1 MVDFLKGMVKPLAA
15 TVVVL
20 LAVALS
26 HVQKLGLGG
35 EMVYSI
41 ARAFV
46 QLSIIGFVL
55 QFIFTRD
62 NAIWII
68 LAYLFMVIRLSVS
81 VLVYSVFDFYR
92 SSIPFMDLAYVASCP
107 VQFWFFQRSL
117 FLLCSLVKIKTEK
130 VTLFNMVGGSPI
142 FTPTI

>member
-20 LAVALS
+20 LAVVLS
-26 HVQKLGLGG
+26 YVQKLGLGG

-62 NAIWII
+62 SAIWIV
-68 LAYLFMVIRLSVS
+68 LAYMFMVIRLSVS
-81 VLVYSVFDFYR
+81 
-92 SSIPFMDLAYVASCP
+92 
-107 VQFWFFQRSL
+107 L
-117 FLLCSLVKIKTEK
+117 FLSVVFLISMEAQYTSWI
-130 VTLFNMVGGSPI
+130 
-142 FTPTI
+142 